1 MFPSTGRNWNWAY
14 DSNERD
20 EPNGNGVREWRSGG
34 VNCHG
39 FYEYAAENRFQGA
52 SFGINLIKKF

>member
-1 MFPSTGRNWNWAY
+1 
-14 DSNERD
+14 
-20 EPNGNGVREWRSGG
+20 
-34 VNCHG
+34 VNFHG